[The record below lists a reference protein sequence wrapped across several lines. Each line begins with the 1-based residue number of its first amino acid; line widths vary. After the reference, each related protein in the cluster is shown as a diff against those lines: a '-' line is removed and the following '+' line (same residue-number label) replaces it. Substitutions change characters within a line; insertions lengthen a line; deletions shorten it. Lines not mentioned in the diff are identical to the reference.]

1 MMIVIR
7 IIHHDVDCYL
17 NLLNR
22 AGLEAG
28 QPCQTLLQVHW
39 PVDQTAKLV
48 IMVMVKMIIIVVVVE
63 INSRPVWL
71 VTKEG
76 GMFWRSGSE
85 KSSAIFSEFLIYP
98 PI

>member
-48 IMVMVKMIIIVVVVE
+48 IMVMVKMVLAMMMFMMMV
-63 INSRPVWL
+63 L
-71 VTKEG
+71 VIMMKFMMISMMLLTALLVL
-76 GMFWRSGSE
+76 WW
-85 KSSAIFSEFLIYP
+85 
-98 PI
+98 

>member
-1 MMIVIR
+1 
-7 IIHHDVDCYL
+7 
-17 NLLNR
+17 
-22 AGLEAG
+22 
-28 QPCQTLLQVHW
+28 
-39 PVDQTAKLV
+39 
-48 IMVMVKMIIIVVVVE
+48 MVMVKMIIIVVVVE
-63 INSRPVWL
+63 INSGPVWL